1 MFRSTSS
8 TNTDTPITH
17 HAVRAC
23 LDGRHDARGHTKSD
37 RALERDSWIRRAHPS
52 YRVAYG
58 ARLQRQRQLIARQ
71 RVVRRVQQAS
81 CAGPSGTKVSL
92 DKVCG
97 EVQNA
102 PDRGWRRTMDSI
114 SASSST
120 ISVRS
125 FTLPPSPREAPIC
138 GASTRWVVRRCTLL
152 RADLVGG
159 CELSAAVTRRKRKCT
174 HSPSR
179 ATTTRRLDERCC
191 RVAPA

>member
-1 MFRSTSS
+1 MSRSTTC
-8 TNTDTPITH
+8 TNTDNPTTH

-23 LDGRHDARGHTKSD
+23 LRGRHEARGHTKSD
-37 RALERDSWIRRAHPS
+37 RALEGARWIRRAHPS
-52 YRVAYG
+52 HRVAYG
-58 ARLQRQRQLIARQ
+58 AGLQRQRQLIAHQ
-71 RVVRRVQQAS
+71 RVVGRVQQAS

-102 PDRGWRRTMDSI
+102 PDRGWRHTMESI

-120 ISVRS
+120 MAVRS
-125 FTLPPSPREAPIC
+125 FTLPSAPREALIR

-191 RVAPA
+191 RLALT

>member
-1 MFRSTSS
+1 MFRSTRS
-8 TNTDTPITH
+8 TNTDTPITN

-23 LDGRHDARGHTKSD
+23 LLGRHGARGHTKSD
-37 RALERDSWIRRAHPS
+37 RAFVGARAIRRAHPS

-58 ARLQRQRQLIARQ
+58 ARLQRQRQLFARQ
-71 RVVRRVQQAS
+71 RVVGRVQQAS
-81 CAGPSGTKVSL
+81 CTSPSGTKVSL

-102 PDRGWRRTMDSI
+102 PDRGWRHTIDSI

-125 FTLPPSPREAPIC
+125 FTLPLAPREAPIG
-138 GASTRWVVRRCTLL
+138 GASTRWVVRRYALL

-159 CELSAAVTRRKRKCT
+159 RGLSAAVTRRKRKCT

-179 ATTTRRLDERCC
+179 ATTTCRLDERCC
-191 RVAPA
+191 RLPPA

>member
-58 ARLQRQRQLIARQ
+58 ARLQRQRQLIAHQ
-71 RVVRRVQQAS
+71 RVVGRVQQAS

-125 FTLPPSPREAPIC
+125 FTLPLAPREAPIG
-138 GASTRWVVRRCTLL
+138 GASTRWVVRRYALL

-159 CELSAAVTRRKRKCT
+159 RGLSAAVTRRKRKCT

-179 ATTTRRLDERCC
+179 ATTTCRLDERCC
-191 RVAPA
+191 RLALT